1 MLRSLSRDVALVV
14 ITGANDRGIQSLELF
29 EHAVL
34 MGQDGNPGFSPLLG
48 GFNDLPNVSRLTVIS
63 L

>member
-1 MLRSLSRDVALVV
+1 VALVV

-34 MGQDGNPGFSPLLG
+34 MGQNGNPGFSPLLG
-48 GFNDLPNVSRLTVIS
+48 GFNDLSNVSRLTDIS